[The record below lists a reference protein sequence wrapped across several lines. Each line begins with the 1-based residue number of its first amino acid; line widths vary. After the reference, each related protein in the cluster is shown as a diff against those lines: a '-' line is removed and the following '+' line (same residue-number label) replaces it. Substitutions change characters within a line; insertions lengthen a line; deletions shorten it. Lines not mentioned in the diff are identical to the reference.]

1 MVLKLRHN
9 KVWTIIDGI
18 QTVDYSDDFQ
28 SRKEDVKFRDYT
40 YACID
45 NPERFGTTLMSNADQ
60 SIVRE
65 VINIE
70 DVKYWYRAIYY
81 LLKDGT
87 RGSIIF
93 DRVCYI
99 CNDNG
104 TTIEKVPV
112 KHNLEYYSIDKVT
125 DRIIAQQDE
134 NIVPPIFDR
143 PSKVNN

>member
-1 MVLKLRHN
+1 MKRLNWLKIRLNWLDLGPIFMALGVWLSALANPPISGNIKLAIIFSSFVVLYFLTRIF
-9 KVWTIIDGI
+9 V
-18 QTVDYSDDFQ
+18 Q
-28 SRKEDVKFRDYT
+28 
-40 YACID
+40 
-45 NPERFGTTLMSNADQ
+45 
-60 SIVRE
+60 
-65 VINIE
+65 NIE